1 VSKPGDHRRLPDG
14 PVVLDASLLIALL
27 DGEDTPRTACI
38 SGLNLAIPG
47 ILGLM
52 AKVMVSLPD
61 ELLGS
66 LDAEAARRN
75 TTRSGLLRDY
85 VHEGLRNRGRERTR
99 RIQQLM
105 SEAGHHGGDVV
116 GDLKRHRPTP

>member
-1 VSKPGDHRRLPDG
+1 
-14 PVVLDASLLIALL
+14 
-27 DGEDTPRTACI
+27 
-38 SGLNLAIPG
+38 
-47 ILGLM
+47 M

-85 VHEGLRNRGRERTR
+85 VYEGLRHRGQERAR
-99 RIQQLM
+99 RVERVM
-105 SEAGHHGGDVV
+105 SEVGHHGGRGVR
-116 GDLKRHRPTP
+116 DLKRHRPTA